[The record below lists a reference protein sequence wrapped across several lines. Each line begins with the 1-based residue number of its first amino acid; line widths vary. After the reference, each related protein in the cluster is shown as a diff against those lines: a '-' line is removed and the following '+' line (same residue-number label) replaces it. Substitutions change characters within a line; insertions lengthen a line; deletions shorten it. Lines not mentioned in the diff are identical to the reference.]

1 MNEIGVIT
9 WNVADMFREP
19 NSSSE
24 RVSQAIFGE
33 TVAILDRMDD
43 YRQIETPDGYCGWTT
58 MHALRPLGSDETYP
72 NPTLAAMVSDLFLPV
87 FFAPSHRAERV
98 SLLTLGSVVEFATNE
113 TTADYYA
120 VKMPSLQF
128 GFVYAHSLI
137 IPVYPSHEEF
147 GHQVAV
153 VAKGMIGVPYLWGG
167 RTTFGLDCSGFV
179 QKVYYLCG
187 VILPRDAWQQEMW
200 DGFEPADI
208 RNPGLGDTL
217 YFAPEKTSSKERIS
231 HTGIS
236 LGGSRFIHS
245 CGKGGV
251 MISDLDEDS
260 YADRLISVRRLKKRG
275 VNG

>member
-1 MNEIGVIT
+1 MNMNEIGVIT
-9 WNVADMFREP
+9 WNVVDMHREP

-33 TVAILDRMDD
+33 TVLIHDSMDD
-43 YRQIETPDGYCGWTT
+43 YRQIETLDGYHGWTII
-58 MHALRPLGSDETYP
+58 HALRPLDSGETYP

-137 IPVYPSHEEF
+137 IPVYPSIEEL

-167 RTTFGLDCSGFV
+167 RSTFGIDCSGFV

-187 VILPRDAWQQEMW
+187 IILPRDAWQQEMW
-200 DGFEPADI
+200 DGFEPTDI
-208 RNPGLGDTL
+208 RNPGQGDTL
-217 YFAPEKTSSKERIS
+217 YFSSGTTPFDERIS

-251 MISDLDEDS
+251 MISDLEEDS
-260 YADRLISVRRLKKRG
+260 YAERLISVRRLKK
-275 VNG
+275 